1 MYFTSMISLMDDA
14 NDDFYLLDGYP
25 MSYGGMFP
33 TDIKKF
39 SSMHFAAVFYLFSVG
54 ALFAFIIIAISLQ
67 HSFTEQERAD
77 FNQEPLVVPYENK
90 YPLSD
95 DEETDCDEE
104 EKKTPSRDY
113 VSLKTLFVSD
123 YTPNGLAIMRYN
135 IDHEG
140 FEYWCD
146 DRTIKYDY
154 LETVARKYVST
165 ACCKE
170 LYVDRKKDV
179 ERQIRQLREEYEK
192 KRKEKEEREQREKE
206 EAELT
211 EDERT
216 KRRLNREKKK
226 IDDDDDLF
234 AKLKTP
240 IEKNKEKFKN
250 KMKRK
255 GASVEELDEKTIC
268 PENSNKYI
276 YKGRISELHIFKKQK
291 KISQQKNIN
300 FSSFK
305 NLFMSTK
312 KDSDDKTNG
321 SWMY

>member
-1 MYFTSMISLMDDA
+1 MISLMDDA

-33 TDIKKF
+33 TDIKKL

-67 HSFTEQERAD
+67 YSFTEQERAD
-77 FNQEPLVVPYENK
+77 FNNEPLVVPYENK

-165 ACCKE
+165 ARCKE

-192 KRKEKEEREQREKE
+192 RERKRKNASKEKRKKPNLRKTKEQR
-206 EAELT
+206 
-211 EDERT
+211 
-216 KRRLNREKKK
+216 
-226 IDDDDDLF
+226 DD
-234 AKLKTP
+234 
-240 IEKNKEKFKN
+240 
-250 KMKRK
+250 
-255 GASVEELDEKTIC
+255 
-268 PENSNKYI
+268 
-276 YKGRISELHIFKKQK
+276 
-291 KISQQKNIN
+291 
-300 FSSFK
+300 
-305 NLFMSTK
+305 
-312 KDSDDKTNG
+312 
-321 SWMY
+321 

>member
-1 MYFTSMISLMDDA
+1 MDDP
-14 NDDFYLLDGYP
+14 NDDIYLLDGYSI
-25 MSYGGMFP
+25 SYGGMFP

-39 SSMHFAAVFYLFSVG
+39 SSIHFAAIFYLFSIG
-54 ALFAFIIIAISLQ
+54 TILAFSIVAVLLQ
-67 HSFTEQERAD
+67 YSFTEQERAD
-77 FNQEPLVVPYENK
+77 FNQEPIVVPYENK

-95 DEETDCDEE
+95 DEETDCDEKE
-104 EKKTPSRDY
+104 TKTPSRDY
-113 VSLKTLFVSD
+113 MSLKTMFVSD

-154 LETVARKYVST
+154 LETLARKYVKT
-165 ACCKE
+165 AWCKE

-179 ERQIRQLREEYEK
+179 ERQIKLLREEYEK
-192 KRKEKEEREQREKE
+192 KRKEKEEQERKEKE
-206 EAELT
+206 EDELT

-216 KRRLNREKKK
+216 NRRLNREKKK
-226 IDDDDDLF
+226 MDSDDDLF

-240 IEKNKEKFKN
+240 IEKNKQKFKE

-255 GASVEELDEKTIC
+255 GASIEELDEKTIC
-268 PENSNKYI
+268 PEKSNKYI

-291 KISQQKNIN
+291 KATQQKNIT

-312 KDSDDKTNG
+312 KDSDDKTG
-321 SWMY
+321 GEYMY